1 MNRPNSSRYEGLNDC
16 TNLSN
21 IIDIVNSLTEIAD
34 RQIKMWK
41 TRTIPFPEDKN
52 PLDEWPG
59 RHGAVHLFP
68 WLGVLARHVLDIPV
82 SSSAPER
89 LFSTV
94 GNVMTK
100 KRSRLTC
107 DNTEE
112 LVYLHE
118 VLPQVWEWESIQK
131 MRLA

>member
-1 MNRPNSSRYEGLNDC
+1 VNRPNSSRYEGLNDC

-68 WLGVLARHVLDIPV
+68 WLGVLARRVLAIPAPVTSDLVTNGFCHEHVLF
-82 SSSAPER
+82 
-89 LFSTV
+89 L
-94 GNVMTK
+94 K
-100 KRSRLTC
+100 
-107 DNTEE
+107 
-112 LVYLHE
+112 
-118 VLPQVWEWESIQK
+118 
-131 MRLA
+131 